1 MNGMY
6 VSWDS
11 IAVHLR
17 RFSIPSSNRVFE
29 QNVTEDAPK
38 CTATN
43 SGYGSGDDVT
53 ETASLLVPTTSNHNI
68 VTASTSPLC
77 QSKMTSINGPTT
89 SKPVLMRQDR
99 TSTYL
104 TSPNLSQTH
113 GCSEESGP
121 SIEDSELNPIA
132 TSITDIDVQYRLE
145 TPVIS
150 ISNAGQGGHRSSVSG
165 YQLSPH
171 MRCRACRS
179 CERRAST
186 TPVSSLHLARSV
198 SRESVRSNVIH
209 LSPISPN
216 MQYKHI
222 PPPVLITG
230 SPNSGSRIIRQSS
243 QPEASSICCGGH
255 SNTCMHPQSVS
266 LRQISDKREASEG
279 IAGIAA
285 DSLRINGAMRPFKQW
300 LILVQFIFAFEFVVI
315 LHYSYSKNSIAAETY
330 SEKAIV
336 MCYKSVPQFCLSA
349 SNLSCFDRVEKAAL
363 YYTKFCAKS

>member
-1 MNGMY
+1 M
-6 VSWDS
+6 SQ
-11 IAVHLR
+11 
-17 RFSIPSSNRVFE
+17 
-29 QNVTEDAPK
+29 QNEIEVTA
-38 CTATN
+38 N
-43 SGYGSGDDVT
+43 SGYGSGDET
-53 ETASLLVPTTSNHNI
+53 ETASLLVPTSNHNI
-68 VTASTSPLC
+68 VIASTSPLC
-77 QSKMTSINGPTT
+77 QSKMASINGPNT

-113 GCSEESGP
+113 GYSEESGP
-121 SIEDSELNPIA
+121 SIEESEVILNA

-150 ISNAGQGGHRSSVSG
+150 ISNAGHSGHRSSVSG

-186 TPVSSLHLARSV
+186 TPVSSFHLARSV
-198 SRESVRSNVIH
+198 SRESVRSNAH

-216 MQYKHI
+216 FQYKHI

-230 SPNSGSRIIRQSS
+230 SPTSGSRIIRQSS

-255 SNTCMHPQSVS
+255 SNTCIHSQTAPSVS
-266 LRQISDKREASEG
+266 LRQLREPSEG

-285 DSLRINGAMRPFKQW
+285 DSLRINGAMRPFKQ
-300 LILVQFIFAFEFVVI
+300 V
-315 LHYSYSKNSIAAETY
+315 NS
-330 SEKAIV
+330 
-336 MCYKSVPQFCLSA
+336 Q
-349 SNLSCFDRVEKAAL
+349 
-363 YYTKFCAKS
+363 

>member
-1 MNGMY
+1 MSQENE
-6 VSWDS
+6 
-11 IAVHLR
+11 IEA
-17 RFSIPSSNRVFE
+17 
-29 QNVTEDAPK
+29 
-38 CTATN
+38 TAN
-43 SGYGSGDDVT
+43 SGYGSGDDIT
-53 ETASLLVPTTSNHNI
+53 ETASLLVPTTSNYNI
-68 VTASTSPLC
+68 NIASTSPLC
-77 QSKMTSINGPTT
+77 QSKMASINGPTT

-121 SIEDSELNPIA
+121 SIEDSEANPNA
-132 TSITDIDVQYRLE
+132 SSITDIDVQYRLE

-150 ISNAGQGGHRSSVSG
+150 ISNTGQSGHRSSMSG

-171 MRCRACRS
+171 IKCRACRS

-198 SRESVRSNVIH
+198 SRESVRSNAIH

-230 SPNSGSRIIRQSS
+230 SPTSGSRIIRQSS
-243 QPEASSICCGGH
+243 QPEASICCGVH
-255 SNTCMHPQSVS
+255 SNTCIHSQTAPSVS
-266 LRQISDKREASEG
+266 LRQLREPSEG

-285 DSLRINGAMRPFKQW
+285 DSLRINGAMRPFKQVN
-300 LILVQFIFAFEFVVI
+300 INIQI
-315 LHYSYSKNSIAAETY
+315 
-330 SEKAIV
+330 IV
-336 MCYKSVPQFCLSA
+336 
-349 SNLSCFDRVEKAAL
+349 
-363 YYTKFCAKS
+363 